1 MASIDM
7 IALTPHT
14 QLYAQTPQTHMQGVN
29 SRWPRMYETF
39 SEDPHLVGV
48 MGAAVITGIQ
58 NFTHDDGLRAAAC
71 AKHFIAYSATSTG
84 QDQSPVLL
92 DKRDVMNYYL
102 TPYRHAV
109 AAGVRTF
116 MESYQEIS
124 GVPMVSSKEY
134 LKVGARACVFTYI
147 QHPPAPHIRQPTYA
161 NNPRTHQPPCD
172 RTCSATSSASTASS
186 SRTTARSTASTAS
199 TPSPRTTGRRC
210 VRVLCVWWSGL
221 ARGLSYVD
229 SIS

>member
-1 MASIDM
+1 
-7 IALTPHT
+7 
-14 QLYAQTPQTHMQGVN
+14 
-29 SRWPRMYETF
+29 MYETF
-39 SEDPHLVGV
+39 SEDPHTVGV
-48 MGAAVITGIQ
+48 MGAAVIEGIQ
-58 NFTHDDGLRAAAC
+58 NYTHDGLRAAAC

-134 LKVGARACVFTYI
+134 LKVVRV
-147 QHPPAPHIRQPTYA
+147 
-161 NNPRTHQPPCD
+161 
-172 RTCSATSSASTASS
+172 
-186 SRTTARSTASTAS
+186 
-199 TPSPRTTGRRC
+199 C
-210 VRVLCVWWSGL
+210 VRV
-221 ARGLSYVD
+221 
-229 SIS
+229 